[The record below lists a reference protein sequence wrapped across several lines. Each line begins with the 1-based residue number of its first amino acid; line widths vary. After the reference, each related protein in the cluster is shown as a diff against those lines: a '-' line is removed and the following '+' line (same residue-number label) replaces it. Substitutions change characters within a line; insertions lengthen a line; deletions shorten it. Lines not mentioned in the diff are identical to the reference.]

1 VADVHGGRLR
11 GPGGGLGEG
20 PQATSARV
28 LGGLLE
34 VAQGEVADLG
44 GVAPLTCPKG
54 QADADHEVGPLRV
67 VEVDAGEGS
76 LGAEAIAL
84 GGEGEGE
91 VGARG
96 LVGGVGL
103 AVGERVGLGA
113 EPGDRL
119 VDALG
124 GEGDLRALAEQEQAE
139 RTARRF
145 GQARA
150 RLVQLEQGALA
161 AAAAGLREGGQQV
174 EDEPCLGLEL
184 VIELLDALADAA
196 DGVEAGVV
204 LAAQEVL
211 RGLCEQAAG
220 AAVAALAEA
229 LDDRRGGRRR
239 VWGRRGPARRG

>member
-1 VADVHGGRLR
+1 
-11 GPGGGLGEG
+11 
-20 PQATSARV
+20 
-28 LGGLLE
+28 

-103 AVGERVGLGA
+103 AVGERVGLAA

-124 GEGDLRALAEQEQAE
+124 GEGDLRALGEQELAE
-139 RTARRF
+139 RTAGAL

-150 RLVQLEQGALA
+150 GLVQLEQGALA

-174 EDEPCLGLEL
+174 EDEAGLGLQL
-184 VIELLDALADAA
+184 PLLSSTLLRTRRRASRLASNSPRRRCCAA
-196 DGVEAGVV
+196 SD
-204 LAAQEVL
+204 
-211 RGLCEQAAG
+211 EQAAG

-229 LDDRRGGRRR
+229 LDEGVEDVGAGGVDEGLLDEGEREAEEQARRR
-239 VWGRRGPARRG
+239 WGGP